1 MLRLRMKACEAGG
14 SAPLIRCARLEGP
27 MLRNRV
33 QWKSLAVVA
42 RMDIA
47 ICHCRWRSPM
57 LLRVAFG
64 VGLLAL
70 GYYVGREMGRNDS
83 LRRELEGG
91 QGRGDLGPE
100 EGPAPPAA
108 EAQSTVDPIKTAGG
122 AQG

>member
-1 MLRLRMKACEAGG
+1 MVRLRMKACEAGG
-14 SAPLIRCARLEGP
+14 SAALNHCARLEGP

-42 RMDIA
+42 RMDLE
-47 ICHCRWRSPM
+47 ICHCRWRSLM

-70 GYYVGREMGRNDS
+70 GYYVGREMGRNES
-83 LRRELEGG
+83 LRRELEGD

-100 EGPAPPAA
+100 AGPAPPAA
-108 EAQSTVDPIKTAGG
+108 EGQPTADPIETAGSPH
-122 AQG
+122 Q